1 MYIPINY
8 FLAQVNKKHATLSAD
23 YPTGQ
28 MFMDDVENVSL
39 EMPESEEAELVF
51 QNSLASISVPVN
63 DIMHLSRMVCQNSV
77 DVEYE
82 LILVDGSVIVV
93 STF

>member
-8 FLAQVNKKHATLSAD
+8 FLAQVNKNHATLLAD

-51 QNSLASISVPVN
+51 QNRLASISVPVN
-63 DIMHLSRMVCQNSV
+63 DIMHLSRMTCQNGV
-77 DVEYE
+77 DMEYE
-82 LILVDGSVIVV
+82 LILVDGSTIVV
-93 STF
+93 SPF

>member
-1 MYIPINY
+1 MYIPINH

-23 YPTGQ
+23 YPAGQ
-28 MFMDDVENVSL
+28 MFMDAVENVSL

-51 QNSLASISVPVN
+51 QNRLASISVSVN